1 MVLVILNVPWA
12 KAKVIAGVKSRL
24 DCIHSIK
31 LVNGKRRT
39 INSTVSITF
48 KRTWAAATHLAA
60 IFEPIDANVPILAPM
75 TIPIA
80 CRRFKSLADTSPTV
94 ITVTPELDWI
104 KADIAK
110 PTSIPRKGLLV
121 YLSI

>member
-48 KRTWAAATHLAA
+48 KKTWAAATHLAA
-60 IFEPIDANVPILAPM
+60 IFEPIDAKTAMIHVPMLLPRRIGIAP
-75 TIPIA
+75 
-80 CRRFKSLADTSPTV
+80 
-94 ITVTPELDWI
+94 
-104 KADIAK
+104 
-110 PTSIPRKGLLV
+110 
-121 YLSI
+121 